1 MNLSLSAQQAV
12 YCPPLGRMLEGS
24 EALSLAAS
32 LGSVASA
39 GCL

>member
-1 MNLSLSAQQAV
+1 MSLGLSAQQTV
-12 YCPPLGRMLEGS
+12 YCPPLGRMLVDS
-24 EALSLAAS
+24 EALSLAAF